1 MRPGPATGRWKRR
14 RRRIGG
20 RRSDGTASHDPPS
33 KIVSERVTQTRVFGT
48 ALALSD
54 PGAPSRRNQQRVTMM
69 QISSVSNAYGQN
81 QNAVPLDPLLQQPDP
96 AGQNL
101 PVAAQAAQSNEAAIV
116 SSPRASLTAS
126 ATAVLSQSVDDFAA
140 RIDTSRRVAAYQS
153 YMNTQGIYGYQATL
167 GAPTIG

>member
-1 MRPGPATGRWKRR
+1 
-14 RRRIGG
+14 
-20 RRSDGTASHDPPS
+20 
-33 KIVSERVTQTRVFGT
+33 
-48 ALALSD
+48 
-54 PGAPSRRNQQRVTMM
+54 MM